1 MHKYTVTLCLTDTL
15 AGFDFVT
22 KTVYADH
29 AHAAIMQ
36 ATAFTHQGRVIV
48 LETECLGNVKVWMDL
63 DELEWHLAA

>member
-15 AGFDFVT
+15 GGFDFKYEV
-22 KTVYADH
+22 VYANH
-29 AHAAIMQ
+29 AYDAIAQ
-36 ATAFTHQGRVIV
+36 ATAFVHQGQVIV